1 MKEAFFA
8 IISVLLGL
16 ALTFGGYR
24 LARVIIPLWGFFA
37 GFTLGASGTSDALN
51 STFIGTTLGIV
62 VGFFVG
68 LLFALLAYFFFSLA
82 IILFTAS
89 LGYWLGTS
97 IVLFF
102 GFNKGFLSA
111 TVGII
116 LGIVFGLVALFGNF
130 TKYYLMIVTAFGGA
144 VVAFG
149 GVLLLFNKI
158 DLDAFNYAAASQ
170 AVSGSWFLALAALAV
185 GVVGLVFQ
193 LRTNQDYQLEEWG
206 ALSAPTAPKK
216 VSSTVEDKES

>member
-1 MKEAFFA
+1 MKEVFFA
-8 IISVLLGL
+8 LISVLLGL
-16 ALTFGGYR
+16 GLAFGGYR
-24 LARVIIPLWGFFA
+24 LARIIIPLWGFFA

-51 STFIGTTLGIV
+51 SSFIGTTLGIV

-97 IVLFF
+97 LVLFF

-149 GVLLLFNKI
+149 GVMLLFGKI
-158 DLDAFNYAAASQ
+158 ELDAFNYAAASQ
-170 AVSGSWFLALAALAV
+170 AVSSSWFLALAALVV
-185 GVVGLVFQ
+185 GVIGLVFQ
-193 LRTNQDYQLEEWG
+193 LQTNKQYELEEGG
-206 ALSAPTAPKK
+206 ALSAPAPKK
-216 VSSTVEDKES
+216 VDAKVEDKE

>member
-1 MKEAFFA
+1 MKEVFFA
-8 IISVLLGL
+8 LISVLLGV

-24 LARVIIPLWGFFA
+24 LARIIIPLWGFFA

-51 STFIGTTLGIV
+51 SSFIGTTLGIV

-97 IVLFF
+97 IILFF

-111 TVGII
+111 TVGIV

-158 DLDAFNYAAASQ
+158 ELDAFNYAAASQ
-170 AVSGSWFLALAALAV
+170 AVSSSWFLALAALVV

-193 LRTNQDYQLEEWG
+193 VRTNQDYELEQWG
-206 ALSAPTAPKK
+206 ALNAPAAPKK
-216 VSSTVEDKES
+216 VESKVEDKE